1 MDGNILLLIGAYSW
15 GNSTLS
21 FSAQDDGGT
30 DFGGQN
36 KSLILQ
42 NITLIIVPVNTRP
55 TIGSSGTIFMWVN
68 PYDSI
73 FQEKTFFLVVQMC
86 CSPCAGPK
94 PCGYLHEPDSSC
106 GCSAPDAFGTLY
118 TRSRFNSSAG
128 PYEEDT
134 QTLTFFITED
144 RNSGLIDPRY
154 PLLVNPNGALVLKQ
168 TPEASGVT
176 DFSISA
182 LDDGGVD
189 DSPHQ
194 VTQNNRTQHLRL
206 YVLYGFVSVTLNV
219 KGSVFHDL
227 AWEIDREI
235 EREEV
240 CTSTTT
246 RVGSAW

>member
-1 MDGNILLLIGAYSW
+1 
-15 GNSTLS
+15 
-21 FSAQDDGGT
+21 
-30 DFGGQN
+30 
-36 KSLILQ
+36 
-42 NITLIIVPVNTRP
+42 
-55 TIGSSGTIFMWVN
+55 MWVN

-73 FQEKTFFLVVQMC
+73 FQEKTFFLVVEMC

-154 PLLVNPNGALVLKQ
+154 PLLVNPNGALVLKL
-168 TPEASGVT
+168 TPEASVVT

-189 DSPHQ
+189 DLSYQ